1 MVQTQGGTDIMAM
14 TSDEFKEYMDSRF
27 DQLMANL
34 ATKDDLN
41 SLRRDFSS
49 LLAKLEQ
56 QEATIGSSATVISE
70 QANRIQILEAKNE
83 VLCSHVEHILA
94 AQENQE
100 QYS

>member
-1 MVQTQGGTDIMAM
+1 MVQTRGGTDTMAM

-49 LLAKLEQ
+49 LLAKLE
-56 QEATIGSSATVISE
+56 
-70 QANRIQILEAKNE
+70 
-83 VLCSHVEHILA
+83 
-94 AQENQE
+94 
-100 QYS
+100 